1 VTTADRLLF
10 TILSSSRSILS
21 SMGIRG
27 RSLLPLA
34 VTSLAVASCS
44 AAAPSGSGLAHASAS
59 GSPPASASPRS
70 PSPRSASP
78 AGSARPGTVVPG
90 RALPAPAGLVP
101 FGPVAAGQGAWR
113 PAGRAVA
120 ENGQS
125 VRAVYETT
133 LIPPGGTQSAGI
145 AWLDTGLLAAR
156 LYSGSVSPGGGPYR
170 YTAPIQP
177 AQAATLVAAFN
188 GGFKM
193 NQARGGYYTEGRMI
207 DPLRAGAASLV
218 IYADGSVTIGAWGR
232 DVTMTPQVVSVRQ
245 NLLPLVAGGRPTP
258 RAASARWQAWGSTC
272 GAASCGPTVPG
283 IEHQWR
289 SGLGITA
296 DGALVYVAGPALD
309 PLQLAQLLVRAG
321 AVRGMQLDI
330 NPDWPVFVTYDPP
343 AGGQAAAANGRKLL
357 SGTAQG
363 PWTFFESS
371 WARDFITMS
380 AR

>member
-1 VTTADRLLF
+1 
-10 TILSSSRSILS
+10 
-21 SMGIRG
+21 MRG
-27 RSLLPLA
+27 WRVLPPLA
-34 VTSLAVASCS
+34 AMSLALASCS
-44 AAAPSGSGLAHASAS
+44 GGVAGQGSTPARVSGPAS
-59 GSPPASASPRS
+59 PLASASPRF
-70 PSPRSASP
+70 PSP
-78 AGSARPGTVVPG
+78 AGSGSPRTTVVPG
-90 RALPAPAGLVP
+90 RPLPAPAALVP
-101 FGPVAAGQGAWR
+101 FSAGAAGGAWR
-113 PAGRAVA
+113 PAGRTV
-120 ENGQS
+120 NG

-133 LIPPGGTQSAGI
+133 LVPPGGTQPAGI

-170 YTAPIQP
+170 FTAPVGP

-193 NQARGGYYTEGRMI
+193 NQARGGYYTEGRLI

-218 IYADGSVTIGAWGR
+218 IYADGSVDIGAWGS
-232 DVTMTPQVVSVRQ
+232 DVTMTRQVVSVRQ

-258 RAASARWQAWGSTC
+258 RAGTTRWRAWGSTC
-272 GAASCGPTVPG
+272 GATSCSPAVPG

-296 DGALVYVAGPALD
+296 DGALVYAAGPALD
-309 PLQLAQLLVRAG
+309 PLQLAELLVRAG

-330 NPDWPVFVTYDPP
+330 NPYWPVFVSYDPAPGRP
-343 AGGQAAAANGRKLL
+343 AAGTNGRKLL
-357 SGTAQG
+357 AVMTQG
-363 PWTFFESS
+363 PWTFFQAS

>member
-1 VTTADRLLF
+1 
-10 TILSSSRSILS
+10 
-21 SMGIRG
+21 MGIRG

-44 AAAPSGSGLAHASAS
+44 AAAPSGSGPAHASA
-59 GSPPASASPRS
+59 PTASTSPRS
-70 PSPRSASP
+70 PSPRSPSPRSASPRSASP
-78 AGSARPGTVVPG
+78 AGSARPATVVPG

-113 PAGRAVA
+113 PAGRLVA

-125 VRAVYETT
+125 ARAVYETT

-330 NPDWPVFVTYDPP
+330 NPNWPVFVTYDPP
-343 AGGQAAAANGRKLL
+343 AGGRAAAANGRKLL

>member
-1 VTTADRLLF
+1 
-10 TILSSSRSILS
+10 
-21 SMGIRG
+21 MGIRG
-27 RSLLPLA
+27 RRLLPLA
-34 VTSLAVASCS
+34 VTGLAVASCS
-44 AAAPSGSGLAHASAS
+44 AAAPSGSGPAHASALS
-59 GSPPASASPRS
+59 SPPASASPRS
-70 PSPRSASP
+70 PSPRSPSPRSLPP

-90 RALPAPAGLVP
+90 RALPTPAGLVP
-101 FGPVAAGQGAWR
+101 FGPVTAGQGAWR
-113 PAGRAVA
+113 PAGRPVA

-133 LIPPGGTQSAGI
+133 LIPPGGTQPAGI

-170 YTAPIQP
+170 YTAPIRP

-218 IYADGSVTIGAWGR
+218 IYADGSVDIGAWGR

-289 SGLGITA
+289 SGLGVTA

-321 AVRGMQLDI
+321 AVHGMQLDI

-343 AGGQAAAANGRKLL
+343 AGGRAAAANGRKLL

>member
-1 VTTADRLLF
+1 
-10 TILSSSRSILS
+10 
-21 SMGIRG
+21 MGIRV

-44 AAAPSGSGLAHASAS
+44 APAPSGSGPAHASAPAH
-59 GSPPASASPRS
+59 PPASASTRS
-70 PSPRSASP
+70 PSPRSSSP

-101 FGPVAAGQGAWR
+101 FGPVGAGQGAWR
-113 PAGRAVA
+113 PAGRLVV

-133 LIPPGGTQSAGI
+133 LIPPGGTQPAGI

-170 YTAPIQP
+170 YTAPIRP

-193 NQARGGYYTEGRMI
+193 NQARGGYYTEGRTI

-218 IYADGSVTIGAWGR
+218 IYADGSVGIGAWGR

-245 NLLPLVAGGRPTP
+245 NLPPLVAGGRPTP
-258 RAASARWQAWGSTC
+258 RAAGLSALF
-272 GAASCGPTVPG
+272 AAP
-283 IEHQWR
+283 Q
-289 SGLGITA
+289 
-296 DGALVYVAGPALD
+296 
-309 PLQLAQLLVRAG
+309 RAG
-321 AVRGMQLDI
+321 EYPHGEASPGKHCDAQR
-330 NPDWPVFVTYDPP
+330 DPP
-343 AGGQAAAANGRKLL
+343 PVLFGELERGFKLGNKDL
-357 SGTAQG
+357 HNMPPRTGV
-363 PWTFFESS
+363 
-371 WARDFITMS
+371 
-380 AR
+380 

>member
-1 VTTADRLLF
+1 
-10 TILSSSRSILS
+10 
-21 SMGIRG
+21 MGIRG
-27 RSLLPLA
+27 RSLLPLV
-34 VTSLAVASCS
+34 VTSLTVASCS
-44 AAAPSGSGLAHASAS
+44 AAPSGSGPAHVGVPAS
-59 GSPPASASPRS
+59 PVASASPRS
-70 PSPRSASP
+70 ASPRSAPPRSASPRSASP
-78 AGSARPGTVVPG
+78 AGSAQPGTVVPG

-101 FGPVAAGQGAWR
+101 FGPAAAGQGAWR
-113 PAGRAVA
+113 PAGRPVA

-125 VRAVYETT
+125 VRAVYETA
-133 LIPPGGTQSAGI
+133 LSPPGGTQPAGI

-170 YTAPIQP
+170 YTAPIRP

-218 IYADGSVTIGAWGR
+218 IYADGSVGIGAWGR

-343 AGGQAAAANGRKLL
+343 AGGLAAAANGRKLL
-357 SGTAQG
+357 SGTVQG
-363 PWTFFESS
+363 PWTFFEPS

>member
-1 VTTADRLLF
+1 
-10 TILSSSRSILS
+10 
-21 SMGIRG
+21 
-27 RSLLPLA
+27 
-34 VTSLAVASCS
+34 VASCS
-44 AAAPSGSGLAHASAS
+44 AAAPAGSGPAQASAPA
-59 GSPPASASPRS
+59 SPPASTSPRS
-70 PSPRSASP
+70 PSP

-90 RALPAPAGLVP
+90 TVVLGRALSAPAGLVP
-101 FGPVAAGQGAWR
+101 FGPVAAGQGVWR
-113 PAGRAVA
+113 PAGRPVA
-120 ENGQS
+120 ENGQN

-133 LIPPGGTQSAGI
+133 LTPPGGTRPAGI

-156 LYSGSVSPGGGPYR
+156 LYSGSVSPGGGPYQ
-170 YTAPIQP
+170 YTAPIRP
-177 AQAATLVAAFN
+177 TDATTLVAAFN

-193 NQARGGYYTEGRMI
+193 NQARGGYYTEGRII

-218 IYADGSVTIGAWGR
+218 IYANGSVAIGAWGR

-245 NLLPLVAGGRPTP
+245 NLLPLVAGGHPTP
-258 RAASARWQAWGSTC
+258 RAASARWKAWGSTC

-330 NPDWPVFVTYDPP
+330 NPEWPVFVTYDPP
-343 AGGQAAAANGRKLL
+343 AGGRAAAANGRKLL

-363 PWTFFESS
+363 PWTFFESG

>member
-1 VTTADRLLF
+1 
-10 TILSSSRSILS
+10 
-21 SMGIRG
+21 MGIRG
-27 RSLLPLA
+27 RRLLPLA

-44 AAAPSGSGLAHASAS
+44 AAAPSGSGPAHASARP
-59 GSPPASASPRS
+59 SPPASASPRS
-70 PSPRSASP
+70 PSPRSPS
-78 AGSARPGTVVPG
+78 
-90 RALPAPAGLVP
+90 LPAPATLVP
-101 FGPVAAGQGAWR
+101 FGPSMAMGVWR
-113 PAGRAVA
+113 PAGRPVA
-120 ENGQS
+120 EYGQS
-125 VRAVYETT
+125 VHAVYETT
-133 LIPPGGTQSAGI
+133 LIPPGGTQPAGI

-170 YTAPIQP
+170 YTAPIRP

-218 IYADGSVTIGAWGR
+218 IYAGGSVGIGAWGR

-272 GAASCGPTVPG
+272 GAASCGPAVPG

-343 AGGQAAAANGRKLL
+343 AGGRATAANGRKLL
-357 SGTAQG
+357 SATAQG

>member
-1 VTTADRLLF
+1 
-10 TILSSSRSILS
+10 
-21 SMGIRG
+21 MGIRG
-27 RSLLPLA
+27 RRLLPLA

-44 AAAPSGSGLAHASAS
+44 AAAPSGSGPAHASAPAK
-59 GSPPASASPRS
+59 PPASASPRS
-70 PSPRSASP
+70 PSPRSPSPRSPSLPSP
-78 AGSARPGTVVPG
+78 AD
-90 RALPAPAGLVP
+90 LVP
-101 FGPVAAGQGAWR
+101 FGPVAAGQGVWR
-113 PAGRAVA
+113 PAGRPVT
-120 ENGQS
+120 ENGRS

-133 LIPPGGTQSAGI
+133 LTPPGGTQPAGI

-170 YTAPIQP
+170 YTAPIRP

-218 IYADGSVTIGAWGR
+218 IYADGSVGLGAWGR
-232 DVTMTPQVVSVRQ
+232 DVRMTSQVASVRQ
-245 NLLPLVAGGRPTP
+245 NLVPLVAGGRPSP

-296 DGALVYVAGPALD
+296 DGALVYVAGPGLD

-343 AGGQAAAANGRKLL
+343 AGGRAGAANGRKLL
-357 SGTAQG
+357 SRTAQG
-363 PWTFFESS
+363 PWTFFEPG

>member
-1 VTTADRLLF
+1 
-10 TILSSSRSILS
+10 
-21 SMGIRG
+21 MGIRG

-34 VTSLAVASCS
+34 VTGLVVASCS
-44 AAAPSGSGLAHASAS
+44 AAAPSGSGSAHAGALAS
-59 GSPPASASPRS
+59 SPASASPRS
-70 PSPRSASP
+70 PSPRSPSPRSPSP

-90 RALPAPAGLVP
+90 RALPTPADLVP
-101 FGPVAAGQGAWR
+101 FGPSMALGVWR
-113 PAGRAVA
+113 RGRPVGRPVA

-125 VRAVYETT
+125 ERAVYETT
-133 LIPPGGTQSAGI
+133 LIPPDGTQPAGI

-170 YTAPIQP
+170 YTAPVRP

-218 IYADGSVTIGAWGR
+218 IYADGSVGIGAWGR

-309 PLQLAQLLVRAG
+309 PLQLAQLLARAG

-330 NPDWPVFVTYDPP
+330 NPNWPVFVTYDPP
-343 AGGQAAAANGRKLL
+343 TGGQAGPANGRKLL

-363 PWTFFESS
+363 PRTFFESS
-371 WARDFITMS
+371 WARNFVTMS